1 MQGPFCA
8 FPTETLRAAW
18 CMKAAQWSKAS
29 SMFGGG
35 AMDIV
40 LKTDVYFDP
49 QPYMYIIRSDA
60 LYKKE

>member
-1 MQGPFCA
+1 
-8 FPTETLRAAW
+8 
-18 CMKAAQWSKAS
+18 MKAAQWSKAS